1 MNWAAWIQNAA
12 LGVLAASL
20 VEFVERRPP
29 EKGDWTQ
36 LAGVAGRWAAGGAM
50 AAGYARLVPREHWG
64 MRSGVAF
71 AQLPVVLTLHE
82 TLGGGGDAAGWM
94 AKFAVWG
101 AVAGILVRFF
111 GAGPGKDAESELV
124 LRLPRRALGG

>member
-20 VEFVERRPP
+20 VDFVERRPA

-36 LAGVAGRWAAGGAM
+36 LAGIAGRWAVAGAM

-64 MRSGVAF
+64 VRSGGAF
-71 AQLPVVLTLHE
+71 AQLPMVLTLQE
-82 TLGGGGDAAGWM
+82 TLGGGAAAGRT
-94 AKFAVWG
+94 AEFAAWG
-101 AVAGILVRFF
+101 AVAGVLLRFF
-111 GAGPGKDAESELV
+111 GAGPGKDVENELV
-124 LRLPRRALGG
+124 LRMPLRGAGD